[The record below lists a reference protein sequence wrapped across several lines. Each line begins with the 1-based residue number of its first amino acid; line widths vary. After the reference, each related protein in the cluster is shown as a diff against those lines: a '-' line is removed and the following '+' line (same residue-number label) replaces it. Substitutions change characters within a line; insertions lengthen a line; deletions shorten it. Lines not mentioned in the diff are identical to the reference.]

1 MQSTATIHSTN
12 CSSYVV
18 TLNDASPT
26 EAWRCSSLQ
35 QAYDLLRRNRVR
47 HAVLA
52 QRIPFDE
59 VLGTHMQDDV
69 SYMPVVI
76 PPA

>member
-1 MQSTATIHSTN
+1 MRHSATIHSTN

-18 TLNDASPT
+18 TLADRGPEGNVS
-26 EAWRCSSLQ
+26 CSSLQ

-59 VLGTHMQDDV
+59 VLGAAMRDDV
-69 SYMPVVI
+69 SYMPVVV
-76 PPA
+76 PAD

>member
-1 MQSTATIHSTN
+1 MSSPATIHSTN

-18 TLNDASPT
+18 SLTGHDPLDTVSC
-26 EAWRCSSLQ
+26 RSLQ
-35 QAYDLLRRNRVR
+35 EAYDLLRRNRIR

-59 VLGTHMQDDV
+59 VLGAPMNDDV
-69 SYMPVVI
+69 SYMPVVV
-76 PPA
+76 PAA